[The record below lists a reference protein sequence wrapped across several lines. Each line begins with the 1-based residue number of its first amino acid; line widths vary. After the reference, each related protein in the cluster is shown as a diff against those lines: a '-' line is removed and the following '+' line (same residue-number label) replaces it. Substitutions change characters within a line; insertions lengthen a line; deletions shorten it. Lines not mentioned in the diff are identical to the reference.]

1 MDIDQF
7 LHRNGGS
14 WSRLEELTRAAG
26 HGARRLSPEELDE
39 LIRLYQRVSG
49 HLSYAS
55 TNFSDPGL
63 SVRLSRLVS
72 EAGAVVYGTRP
83 RTLRAFT
90 AFFTETLPAALWH
103 VRWFLLA
110 SAALTLVPALTF
122 GIWLANSPKA
132 VDASAPAAVRQAYID
147 HDFTDYYKSQ
157 PSVQFATEVYTNNVQ
172 VSFEAFAGGV
182 LLLPSAA
189 LLAYNGANIGVA
201 GGLFAAAG
209 QSTKFWG
216 SVIPHGLMEIT
227 SVIIAGAAGLSLGW
241 ALVDPGDRRR
251 RDALADAG
259 RRSIVLI
266 LGTVI
271 TLAIAGTIE
280 GFVTGSAL
288 PTAVRVAIGVSV
300 EVAFL
305 VYAVTFGYL
314 ANRKG
319 LTGAIGETSASGWT
333 RSLSHDQSRPVA
345 LTFK

>member
-7 LHRNGGS
+7 LLRNGES
-14 WSRLEELTRAAG
+14 WSRLQELTRAAG
-26 HGARRLSPEELDE
+26 RNARRLRPEELDE

-55 TNFSDPGL
+55 TNFSDTGL
-63 SVRLSRLVS
+63 TVRLSRLVS

-83 RTLRAFT
+83 RTLRAF
-90 AFFTETLPAALWH
+90 ARFFTETLPAALFH
-103 VRWFLLA
+103 ARWFLAA
-110 SAALTLVPALTF
+110 STALTFAPALAF

-132 VDASAPAAVRQAYID
+132 VDATAPAAVREAYIN
-147 HDFTDYYKSQ
+147 HDFTDYYRSQ

-182 LLLPSAA
+182 LLIPAA
-189 LLAYNGANIGVA
+189 AVLAYNGANLGLA
-201 GGLFAAAG
+201 AGLFASAG
-209 QSTKFWG
+209 QSPKFWG
-216 SVIPHGLMEIT
+216 SVVPHGLIELT
-227 SVIIAGAAGLSLGW
+227 SVVIAGAAGLTLGW

-251 RDALADAG
+251 RDALAEAG

-266 LGTVI
+266 LGTVV

-288 PTAVRVAIGVSV
+288 PTAARVGIGIAV

-305 VYAVTFGYL
+305 AYAATLGY
-314 ANRKG
+314 AAHRRG
-319 LTGAIGETSASGWT
+319 VTGAIGESAAPVWT
-333 RSLSHDQSRPVA
+333 KTLQRAPA
-345 LTFK
+345 